1 MFIFEII
8 SITDLTL
15 DAMDSSGD
23 QHLHIEHNIFK
34 RRLDLQGNPIEEAKK
49 EDIATSKTMPKK
61 EAVSKFALPSA
72 IIWIV
77 ENERVQE
84 KQNVDGKSVHSP
96 QCGIE
101 FISQSAEVSK
111 KVWKNWKK
119 SRKKRLEFQN
129 VKVKQL
135 YSKLL
140 TIFWQIWN

>member
-72 IIWIV
+72 II
-77 ENERVQE
+77 
-84 KQNVDGKSVHSP
+84 
-96 QCGIE
+96 
-101 FISQSAEVSK
+101 
-111 KVWKNWKK
+111 
-119 SRKKRLEFQN
+119 
-129 VKVKQL
+129 
-135 YSKLL
+135 
-140 TIFWQIWN
+140 